1 MLAVKDEE
9 VKAKTAALA
18 ESEKKLKQSRSQ
30 AAGLRKRNA
39 ELESYSRQ
47 LQRDVESAE
56 NSYHTTA
63 RDLLNQ
69 QHENVAVKI
78 DLDVEARKVVA
89 LQKKLDAI
97 KALLGPDAA
106 PVDPSRVADILSA
119 AGGGQA
125 ADE

>member
-1 MLAVKDEE
+1 MSDIGPSVNPNWIDALFSLIPLFTIMSSILRVK
-9 VKAKTAALA
+9 
-18 ESEKKLKQSRSQ
+18 
-30 AAGLRKRNA
+30 
-39 ELESYSRQ
+39 
-47 LQRDVESAE
+47 
-56 NSYHTTA
+56 
-63 RDLLNQ
+63 
-69 QHENVAVKI
+69 
-78 DLDVEARKVVA
+78 ARKVVA